1 MPQTTDRFTSKTSE
15 VRMTNA
21 QKGKALLA
29 KMKIDLFNEGN
40 ASTLA
45 HDRRARFITPE
56 DMGNFRESQT
66 NKSILGRRGGA
77 VIGKM
82 TTPGGTFPAIPTVAM
97 RESLRVTKRNL
108 ERFRSPEVAA
118 KEDQLRG
125 LFTKF
130 TNARETAVTRLRA
143 LSPELFRSRQ
153 DIRAEQELAQQ
164 KQGLR
169 RGFAS
174 SRTQQ
179 ILDAQ
184 SSVRGGR
191 IFEHQRDIEAGIEK
205 DINLLHG
212 DTIRARKRERARML
226 KVRDLEAVEGTSGT
240 TPLTVKFGR
249 GRKEVVAATGDPTIL
264 QGITPEIL
272 DAQNLESGTIGKR
285 AAATSSNISDLSK
298 KVNETRLATARQR
311 LKRTRDSSAE

>member
-1 MPQTTDRFTSKTSE
+1 
-15 VRMTNA
+15 MTNA

-56 DMGNFRESQT
+56 DMGNFREAQT